1 MYYEKL
7 SQGNISGWR
16 IRQNHIWRFENGG
29 FLGRGMKQEEAIAAQ
44 AKENEAIATASHKA
58 AAAAALA
65 AGHPTV
71 KVSMSAPG
79 INDGPPAAKRA
90 KTYNPAKPAQGQ
102 SRRPRKKPVETL
114 ANIGDVSLA
123 SAGGSSDFYNPGTS
137 HDAYS
142 TTPTYEQHN
151 HSHNQNQGGPSH
163 EGGNGHGHEDQI
175 DPSLMASAADE
186 AQMDMEMVQRAMQAA
201 AANAGQM
208 EDMEL
213 GMQLPIEMQMHGGE
227 HDDRTDVSSWWCWPK
242 MIKRRQ
248 ADDSI
253 TARRLEER
261 IILIHPTLPDS
272 RARNTATPKQTGSC
286 MDIRITKAVN
296 RA

>member
-114 ANIGDVSLA
+114 ANMGDVSMG
-123 SAGGSSDFYNPGTS
+123 STGGSSDFYGAGAS
-137 HDAYS
+137 HDAYDS
-142 TTPTYEQHN
+142 TQGYEQHD
-151 HSHNQNQGGPSH
+151 HSGHGQQGGPSH
-163 EGGNGHGHEDQI
+163 EAGNGHPQHGQHVQHGQQGQHGHANQI
-175 DPSLMASAADE
+175 DPSLMASAVDE

-227 HDDRTDVSSWWCWPK
+227 HDDRTDVSGS
-242 MIKRRQ
+242 
-248 ADDSI
+248 SI
-253 TARRLEER
+253 F
-261 IILIHPTLPDS
+261 IHGGCPVRKNSPPNRETSP
-272 RARNTATPKQTGSC
+272 GS
-286 MDIRITKAVN
+286 D
-296 RA
+296 

>member
-114 ANIGDVSLA
+114 ANMGDVSLA
-123 SAGGSSDFYNPGTS
+123 SAGGSNDFYTSATS
-137 HDAYS
+137 HETYNS
-142 TTPTYEQHN
+142 TPTYEQH
-151 HSHNQNQGGPSH
+151 QNQSGPSH
-163 EGGNGHGHEDQI
+163 EGGNGHGGHGHEDQI
-175 DPSLMASAADE
+175 DPSLMPSAADE

-227 HDDRTDVSSWWCWPK
+227 HDDRTDVSGV
-242 MIKRRQ
+242 
-248 ADDSI
+248 
-253 TARRLEER
+253 LV
-261 IILIHPTLPDS
+261 LL
-272 RARNTATPKQTGSC
+272 
-286 MDIRITKAVN
+286 
-296 RA
+296 